1 MKKVIAHGAVLMLMA
16 LVAACS
22 KQDTTNITADNA
34 FVSDETSDDNS
45 AAFDNSLDAGLGG
58 NFAVPADNAQ

>member
-1 MKKVIAHGAVLMLMA
+1 MLMA

-34 FVSDETSDDNS
+34 FVSEETSHDNS
-45 AAFDNSLDAGLGG
+45 AAFDNLLDGG

>member
-1 MKKVIAHGAVLMLMA
+1 MLMA

-22 KQDTTNITADNA
+22 KQDTTNITADNT
-34 FVSDETSDDNS
+34 FVSDETSADNTVS
-45 AAFDNSLDAGLGG
+45 FDNSLDGGLDG

>member
-1 MKKVIAHGAVLMLMA
+1 MKKIIAHGTVLMLMA

-22 KQDTTNITADNA
+22 KQDTTNITADNT
-34 FVSDETSDDNS
+34 FVSDETSDDNN
-45 AAFDNSLDAGLGG
+45 AALDNSLDGGVGG

>member
-1 MKKVIAHGAVLMLMA
+1 MKKIIAHGAVLMLMA

-22 KQDTTNITADNA
+22 KQDTTNITADNT
-34 FVSDETSDDNS
+34 FVSDETSDDNAS
-45 AAFDNSLDAGLGG
+45 AFDNSLDGG

>member
-1 MKKVIAHGAVLMLMA
+1 MKKAITHGAVLMLMA

-34 FVSDETSDDNS
+34 FVSDETSDDN
-45 AAFDNSLDAGLGG
+45 AAFDNSLDGG

>member
-22 KQDTTNITADNA
+22 KQDTTNITADNT
-34 FVSDETSDDNS
+34 FVSDETSDDNT
-45 AAFDNSLDAGLGG
+45 AFDNSLDGGLDG

>member
-1 MKKVIAHGAVLMLMA
+1 MKKIIAHGAVLMLMA

-22 KQDTTNITADNA
+22 KQDTTNITADNT
-34 FVSDETSDDNS
+34 FVSDETSDDNT
-45 AAFDNSLDAGLGG
+45 AFDNSLDGG

>member
-1 MKKVIAHGAVLMLMA
+1 MKRVIAHGAVLMLMA

-22 KQDTTNITADNA
+22 KQDTTNITADNT
-34 FVSDETSDDNS
+34 FVSDETSADNS
-45 AAFDNSLDAGLGG
+45 AAFDNSLDGGLDG

>member
-1 MKKVIAHGAVLMLMA
+1 MKKIIAHGAVLMLMA

-22 KQDTTNITADNA
+22 KQNTTNITADNT
-34 FVSDETSDDNS
+34 FVSDETSDDNT
-45 AAFDNSLDAGLGG
+45 AFDNSLDGG